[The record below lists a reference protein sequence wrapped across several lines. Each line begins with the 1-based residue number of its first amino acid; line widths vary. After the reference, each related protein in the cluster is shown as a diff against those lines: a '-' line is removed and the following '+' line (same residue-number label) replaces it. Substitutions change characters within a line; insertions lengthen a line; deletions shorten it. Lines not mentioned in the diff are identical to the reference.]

1 MGMRIDVVEGG
12 KIAVFALRANRLRT
26 LLTTIGIGIGVCT
39 LLAIVGIIQGL
50 NASFAQQMASLGGNS
65 MYVTKFPWIIRG
77 DFFRYRNRRELT
89 PPLADQLRE
98 LPEVSAVAPMTSK
111 TDEVKFSN
119 LALANVRIQGTTADF
134 PAVAGWEVTSGRF
147 LTGPE
152 NDNSSMVAVLG
163 ADVADGL
170 FPTSNP
176 IGQSVRIGNRPF
188 RVIGVLARKGKILG
202 QNQDLMIQ
210 VPLRTFLSDFGSK
223 RPLTIGVAAGPEVDV
238 LRAVDQVEIALRRAR
253 GIAPEKESDFSINRP
268 EQLANT
274 YAELTG
280 ALYGVALG
288 VGLITLLVGGIGI
301 MNVML
306 VSVRERTREIG
317 VRRALGARRSTIVA
331 QFLIEAAAVS
341 AIGGTVGTLFGL
353 GLAKVLS
360 MATPLAAAIQ
370 PGTIAGGIAFAATL
384 GLVFGIWPALRAA
397 QLDPV
402 EALRYE

>member
-1 MGMRIDVVEGG
+1 MGLRIDVVEGG
-12 KIAVFALRANRLRT
+12 KIAVGALRANRLRT
-26 LLTTIGIGIGVCT
+26 LLTTVGIGIGVCT

-50 NASFAQQMASLGGNS
+50 NVSFAQQLSSLGVNS

-89 PPLADQLRE
+89 PPLAEQLRE
-98 LPEVSAVAPMTSK
+98 LSEVAAVAPMVSK
-111 TDEVKFSN
+111 TDEVKFSSLN
-119 LALANVRIQGTTADF
+119 LANVRIQGTTADF
-134 PAVAGWEVTSGRF
+134 PTVAGWEVTSGRF
-147 LTGPE
+147 LNGPE
-152 NDNSSMVAVLG
+152 NDNSSSVAVLG

-170 FPTSNP
+170 FPTANP
-176 IGQSVRIGNRPF
+176 VGQSIRIGSRPF

-202 QNQDLMIQ
+202 QNQDLAVQ
-210 VPLRTFLSDFGSK
+210 VPLKTFLTAFGSK
-223 RPLTIGVAAGPEVDV
+223 RQLTIGVAAAPGVDP
-238 LRAVDQVEIALRRAR
+238 LRAQDQVEIALRRAR
-253 GIAPEKESDFSINRP
+253 SIAPEKESDFSINRP

-317 VRRALGARRSTIVA
+317 VRRALGARRRTIVV
-331 QFLIEAAAVS
+331 QFLLEAAGVS
-341 AIGGTVGTLFGL
+341 AIGGTLGTLLGL
-353 GLAKVLS
+353 GLAKVVS
-360 MATPLAAAIQ
+360 MATPLAAAVQ
-370 PGTIAGGIAFAATL
+370 PATIAGGIGFAAAV
-384 GLVFGIWPALRAA
+384 GLVFGIWPAARAA

-402 EALRYE
+402 EALRHE